1 MTYFTPTHAP
11 VQAFPFVHFANS
23 LSKEQQGYFPLTV
36 LRLPLNKVVLDYT
49 AISSVINDYLSMD
62 DVLTSA
68 WLENLVL
75 LPNDTFPGETS
86 TITLIN
92 KETFARLGQEYNVKR
107 IFVDPSYTLP

>member
-1 MTYFTPTHAP
+1 VTYFTPTHAP

-68 WLENLVL
+68 WCHVTPLY
-75 LPNDTFPGETS
+75 
-86 TITLIN
+86 
-92 KETFARLGQEYNVKR
+92 ARTAVTPRRCTEESRKM
-107 IFVDPSYTLP
+107 S